1 MKLLKTRFKKDIVE
15 IVSGNAQGSEL
26 DLSYIPAQ
34 KKIEKAQIYIFPRCI
49 CKKKISAYF

>member
-34 KKIEKAQIYIFPRCI
+34 QKNRESTNGH
-49 CKKKISAYF
+49 IS

>member
-34 KKIEKAQIYIFPRCI
+34 KKIEKAQMYIFPRCI